1 MVLMNL
7 IVIYTFIKV
16 PKNGKKEKYMLH
28 CRSANHSCTKI
39 EVSL

>member
-16 PKNGKKEKYMLH
+16 PKNGKKRKVHAPL
-28 CRSANHSCTKI
+28 
-39 EVSL
+39 